1 MSREMRTGMA
11 EVRWDPEVYLR
22 FADHRERPFHEL
34 LARVDV
40 ALAGR
45 VPGRVLD
52 LGCGPG
58 TLTRTLLDRWPG
70 AQVLGV
76 DSSPEMVEAARS
88 AAAAV
93 PADRGRFDVELGD
106 LREWAPSDGGRFD
119 VVVSNATLQ
128 WVPGHLELLPRLVTL
143 LEAGGVLALQVPGN
157 FDSPS
162 HLLLAGLRSEPRW
175 RDMLGAAADR
185 PAASAD
191 PADYLRVLAGVG
203 CVVDAWE
210 TTYAQVLPGEDAVLR
225 WMEGTGLRPVLTAL
239 DAGDPTGADRER
251 FLTEYAE
258 LLRTAYPQQP
268 WGTVLPFRRVFAVA
282 RTAF

>member
-1 MSREMRTGMA
+1 MA
-11 EVRWDPEVYLR
+11 QVRWDPEVYLR

-34 LARVDV
+34 LARVEV

-45 VPGRVLD
+45 APRRVLD

-58 TLTRTLLDRWPG
+58 TLTRTLPDRWPG
-70 AQVLGV
+70 AHVLGV
-76 DSSPEMVEAARS
+76 DSSAEMVEAARS
-88 AAAAV
+88 SAV
-93 PADRGRFDVELGD
+93 SGERGSFDVELGD
-106 LREWAPSDGGRFD
+106 LRTWAPVDGGRFD

-128 WVPGHLELLPRLVTL
+128 WVPGHLALLPRLVGL
-143 LEAGGVLALQVPGN
+143 LHAGGVLAIQVPGN

-162 HLLLAGLRSEPRW
+162 HVLLARLRSEPRW
-175 RDMLGAAADR
+175 RDRLGGAAER

-191 PADYLRVLAGVG
+191 PGDYLRVLAGMG
-203 CVVDAWE
+203 CEVDAWE

-251 FLTEYAE
+251 FLAEYAG
-258 LLRTAYPQQP
+258 LLRAPYPQQP

-282 RTAF
+282 RIPS

>member
-1 MSREMRTGMA
+1 VA

-45 VPGRVLD
+45 APRRVLD

-70 AQVLGV
+70 ARVLGV
-76 DSSPEMVEAARS
+76 DSSPEMVAAARS
-88 AAAAV
+88 LAT
-93 PADRGRFDVELGD
+93 ADGQARFDVELGD
-106 LREWAPSDGGRFD
+106 LRTWESAAGERFD
-119 VVVSNATLQ
+119 VVLSNATLQ
-128 WVPGHLELLPRLVTL
+128 WVPEHLELLPRLVAL
-143 LEAGGVLALQVPGN
+143 LEAGGVLAIQVPGN

-162 HLLLAGLRSEPRW
+162 HVLLAQLRSEARW
-175 RDMLGAAADR
+175 RDKLGSAAER
-185 PAASAD
+185 AASSAD
-191 PADYLRVLAGVG
+191 PADYLGALAGLG
-203 CVVDAWE
+203 CQVDAWE

-239 DAGDPTGADRER
+239 DAGDPSGADRR
-251 FLTEYAE
+251 AFVAEYAA
-258 LLRTAYPQQP
+258 LLRAAYPQRP

-282 RTAF
+282 RNPF

>member
-1 MSREMRTGMA
+1 MA

-45 VPGRVLD
+45 TPGRVLD

-70 AQVLGV
+70 ARVQGV

-88 AAAAV
+88 LAADAGR
-93 PADRGRFDVELGD
+93 DRFDVELGD
-106 LREWAPSDGGRFD
+106 LRTWEPAGGERFD

-128 WVPGHLELLPRLVTL
+128 WVPGHLELLPRLVAML
-143 LEAGGVLALQVPGN
+143 AAGGVLAIQVPGN

-162 HLLLAGLRSEPRW
+162 HVLLAQLRSEPRW
-175 RDMLGAAADR
+175 RDKLGAAAER
-185 PAASAD
+185 AASSAD
-191 PADYLRVLAGVG
+191 PADYLGVLAGLG
-203 CVVDAWE
+203 CQVDAWE
-210 TTYAQVLPGEDAVLR
+210 TTYAQVLPAEHAVLR
-225 WMEGTGLRPVLTAL
+225 WMEDTGLRPVLTAL
-239 DAGDPTGADRER
+239 DAGDPSGADRR
-251 FLTEYAE
+251 AFLAEYAD
-258 LLRTAYPQQP
+258 LLRGAYPQQP

-282 RTAF
+282 RTTA